1 MLETFVDPR
10 LLIVM
15 LLIKRIQPKSAQNQI
30 LRKHLFAKNTF

>member
-15 LLIKRIQPKSAQNQI
+15 LFKRIQPKSAQNQF
-30 LRKHLFAKNTF
+30 LRKPLFAKNTF